1 MSDTRIDTILIAGG
15 VIAWV
20 AVFVASWHG
29 KLGVSGRV
37 SDTILALLAAV
48 ILYGL
53 WRAWRRRSR

>member
-1 MSDTRIDTILIAGG
+1 MSGARIDIVLIAGG
-15 VIAWV
+15 LVAWI
-20 AVFVASWHG
+20 AVFAASWHG

-53 WRAWRRRSR
+53 WRTWRRGRR